1 MPSTSEDSRPDS
13 SRQTHPIRVGT
24 RASLLAR
31 TQTGWV
37 VEQLRS
43 HGHNVEIVTISTQG
57 DTRADVPI
65 AAIGGDG
72 VFVRELE
79 RALLERRIDAAVHS
93 LKDMPTEKTPGLTVA
108 CVPVRAMPF
117 DVLVA
122 RQPCTL
128 ESLPAGAVVGT
139 SSVRRVAQVRSLRSD
154 VVVRPIRGNV
164 DTRLR
169 RLDAGEYD
177 CLILAGAGLE
187 RLGLGSRITHVLRP
201 DAFWPA
207 VSQGAL
213 GIQIRGDDARMRLAL
228 APLDDPATHRAV
240 RAERSC
246 LAALAGGCLA
256 PIGAWG
262 HQSDDGRLELGGCVL
277 EDAGDRVTRIVATVR
292 AASADVD
299 RRALS
304 EQPES
309 LGQQLAAML
318 LDRGAG
324 PMLARMRAQ
333 APRA

>member
-1 MPSTSEDSRPDS
+1 MHTHSETSRHDL
-13 SRQTHPIRVGT
+13 PIRVGT

-37 VEQLRS
+37 VDQLRS
-43 HGHNVEIVTISTQG
+43 HGHAVEVVTISTQG
-57 DTRADVPI
+57 DRRDDVPI

-93 LKDMPTEKTPGLTVA
+93 LKDLPTEETPGLTVA

-122 RQPCTL
+122 REPCTL
-128 ESLPAGAVVGT
+128 ESLPPGAVVGT
-139 SSVRRVAQVRSLRSD
+139 SSLRRVAQVRAIRSD
-154 VVVRPIRGNV
+154 LDVRAIRGNV
-164 DTRLR
+164 DSRLR
-169 RLDAGEYD
+169 RLDGGEYD

-187 RLGLGSRITHVLRP
+187 RLGLASRITHVLRP
-201 DAFWPA
+201 DGFWPA

-213 GIQIRGDDARMRLAL
+213 GIQIRADDGRLRLAL
-228 APLDDPATHRAV
+228 EPLDDPATHEAV

-262 HQSDDGRLELGGCVL
+262 HQTDDGHLELGGCVL
-277 EDAGDRVTRIVATVR
+277 EDSGDRVLRIAATVR
-292 AASADVD
+292 ASVAHDDLRKWSGK
-299 RRALS
+299 
-304 EQPES
+304 PES
-309 LGQQLAAML
+309 LGKELAGL
-318 LDRGAG
+318 LLARGAAG
-324 PMLARMRAQ
+324 MLARVRARVS
-333 APRA
+333 PP

>member
-1 MPSTSEDSRPDS
+1 MHTHSET
-13 SRQTHPIRVGT
+13 SRQELPIRVGT

-37 VEQLRS
+37 VDQLRS
-43 HGHNVEIVTISTQG
+43 RGQAVEVVTISTQG
-57 DTRADVPI
+57 DRRDDVPI

-93 LKDMPTEKTPGLTVA
+93 LKDLPTEETPGLTVA
-108 CVPVRAMPF
+108 CVPARAMPF

-122 RQPCTL
+122 REPCTL
-128 ESLPAGAVVGT
+128 ESLPPGAVVGT
-139 SSVRRVAQVRSLRSD
+139 SSLRRVAQVKAIRSD
-154 VVVRPIRGNV
+154 LDVRPIRGNV
-164 DTRLR
+164 DSRLR
-169 RLDAGEYD
+169 RLDGGEYD

-187 RLGLGSRITHVLRP
+187 RLGLASRITHVLRP

-213 GIQIRGDDARMRLAL
+213 GIQIRSDDGRLRLAIE
-228 APLDDPATHRAV
+228 PLDDPATHQAV

-262 HQSDDGRLELGGCVL
+262 HQAVDGHLEVGGCVL
-277 EDAGDRVTRIVATVR
+277 EDSGDRVLRIAATVR
-292 AASADVD
+292 AAVAHDDLQKWSGK
-299 RRALS
+299 
-304 EQPES
+304 PES
-309 LGQQLAAML
+309 LGRELAGLLLARGAAAML
-318 LDRGAG
+318 
-324 PMLARMRAQ
+324 ARVRARVS
-333 APRA
+333 PP

>member
-1 MPSTSEDSRPDS
+1 MHTHSET
-13 SRQTHPIRVGT
+13 SRQELPIRVGT

-43 HGHNVEIVTISTQG
+43 RGQAVEVVTISTQG
-57 DTRADVPI
+57 DRRDDVPI

-93 LKDMPTEKTPGLTVA
+93 LKDLPTEETPGLMVA
-108 CVPVRAMPF
+108 CVPARAMPF

-122 RQPCTL
+122 REPCTL
-128 ESLPAGAVVGT
+128 ESLPPGAVVGT
-139 SSVRRVAQVRSLRSD
+139 SSLRRVAQVKAIRSD
-154 VVVRPIRGNV
+154 LDVRPIRGNV
-164 DTRLR
+164 DSRLR
-169 RLDAGEYD
+169 RLDGGEYD

-187 RLGLGSRITHVLRP
+187 RLGLASRITHVLRP
-201 DAFWPA
+201 DSFWPA

-213 GIQIRGDDARMRLAL
+213 GIQIRADDGRLRLAHE
-228 APLDDPATHRAV
+228 PLDDPATHQAV

-262 HQSDDGRLELGGCVL
+262 HQTDDGHLELGGCVL
-277 EDAGDRVTRIVATVR
+277 EDSGDRVLRIAATVR
-292 AASADVD
+292 AAVAHDDLQKWSGK
-299 RRALS
+299 
-304 EQPES
+304 PES
-309 LGQQLAAML
+309 LGRELAGLLLARGAAAML
-318 LDRGAG
+318 
-324 PMLARMRAQ
+324 ARVRARVS
-333 APRA
+333 PP

>member
-1 MPSTSEDSRPDS
+1 MPSPSEDSRQN
-13 SRQTHPIRVGT
+13 RPIRVGT

-43 HGHNVEIVTISTQG
+43 HGHTVEIVTISTQG

-93 LKDMPTEKTPGLTVA
+93 LKDMPTEETPGLTVA

-122 RQPCTL
+122 REPCTL

-139 SSVRRVAQVRSLRSD
+139 SSVRRVAQVKSLRSD
-154 VVVRPIRGNV
+154 LVVRPIRGNV

-169 RLDAGEYD
+169 RLDAGDYD

-187 RLGLGSRITHVLRP
+187 RLGLGGRITHVLRP
-201 DAFWPA
+201 DRFWPA

-213 GIQIRGDDARMRLAL
+213 GIQIRSDDVRMRLAL
-228 APLDDPATHRAV
+228 APIDDPATHQAV

-262 HQSDDGRLELGGCVL
+262 HHADDGRLELGGCVL
-277 EDAGDRVTRIVATVR
+277 EDAGDRVTRITAAVR
-292 AASADVD
+292 AAEADID
-299 RRALS
+299 RQALS

-309 LGQQLAAML
+309 LGKQLAAML
-318 LDRGAG
+318 LERGAG
-324 PMLARMRAQ
+324 PMLARMRAH
-333 APRA
+333 APRD